1 MFLLVGLGNT
11 GKKYEDTRH
20 NVGFKIIDHLVK
32 TNSLDKVSV
41 SNKFRSIIYKG
52 KILDNT
58 VILCKPTT
66 MMNCSGEAVRLVKE
80 FYKIN
85 NEDIFIFHDELDLVL
100 PKVKFKY
107 SGGSA
112 GHNGIKSIDKNISN
126 KYFRIRIGINIPNNN
141 LSADKFVLAQFNKH
155 EKKEIHTKI
164 NIIEKNINY
173 IFSKDIDSFMS
184 SISN

>member
-32 TNSLDKVSV
+32 TNGLEKFSV
-41 SNKFRSIIYKG
+41 SNKFRSTIFKG
-52 KILDNT
+52 KILNNA

-141 LSADKFVLAQFNKH
+141 LSADKFVLAQFNKY
-155 EKKEIHTKI
+155 EKKEINSKI

-173 IFSKDIDSFMS
+173 ILSKDINSFMS

>member
-1 MFLLVGLGNT
+1 MFLLVGLGNI

-32 TNSLDKVSV
+32 TYNLDKVS
-41 SNKFRSIIYKG
+41 NKFKSFIFKG
-52 KILDNT
+52 KILESA
-58 VILCKPTT
+58 VVLCKPNT

-80 FYKIN
+80 FYKIS
-85 NEDIFIFHDELDLVL
+85 NENIFVFHDELDLVL

-107 SGGSA
+107 SGSSA

-126 KYFRIRIGINIPNNN
+126 KYFRIRVGINNPNNS
-141 LSADKFVLAQFNKH
+141 LAADKFVLAQFNNN
-155 EKKEIHTKI
+155 EKEDIANKI

-173 IFSKDIDSFMS
+173 IFSKDINNFMS
-184 SISN
+184 SINN

>member
-32 TNSLDKVSV
+32 SNDFDKVSV

-52 KILDNT
+52 KILDNS
-58 VILCKPTT
+58 VILCKPNT

-80 FYKIN
+80 FYKIS

-100 PKVKFKY
+100 PKIKFKY
-107 SGGSA
+107 SGSSA

-141 LSADKFVLAQFNKH
+141 LPADKFVLAQFNKN
-155 EKKEIHTKI
+155 EKMEINTQI
-164 NIIEKNINY
+164 TIIEKNINY
-173 IFSKDIDSFMS
+173 ILNKDINSFMS

>member
-11 GKKYEDTRH
+11 GKKYADTRH

-32 TNSLDKVSV
+32 TYGLDKI
-41 SNKFRSIIYKG
+41 SNKFKSCIFKG
-52 KILDNT
+52 KILENT
-58 VILCKPTT
+58 VILCKPNT

-80 FYKIN
+80 FYKIR
-85 NEDIFIFHDELDLVL
+85 NENIFVFHDELDLVL

-107 SGGSA
+107 SGSSA

-126 KYFRIRIGINIPNNN
+126 KYFRIRFGINNPNNN
-141 LSADKFVLAQFNKH
+141 LSADKFVLAQFNNN
-155 EKKEIHTKI
+155 EKEDIANKI

-173 IFSKDIDSFMS
+173 IFSKDINNFMS